1 MTMANCRMDGVNLHA
16 SNIPFW
22 YPTSSSSTAATTTT
36 TTTTATTTTTNNNN
50 NTTTT
55 TTTTTTTYDDNQ
67 MTNGPVNAH
76 LISEIYT
83 KNLFDYNVHI
93 HVFKPKGRVRITL
106 ESIYFSKL

>member
-36 TTTTATTTTTNNNN
+36 TTATTTTTTNNNN
-50 NTTTT
+50 

-76 LISEIYT
+76 LRSEIYT